1 MIRAACLEVIALAA
15 AIAGG
20 AATAAPAAADADSD
34 SAYLAIRL
42 VGFSISNGHQ
52 MRWLPS
58 RRDTTR
64 KEATS

>member
-20 AATAAPAAADADSD
+20 AATAAPAADADAD

-58 RRDTTR
+58 RRDTTQ

>member
-20 AATAAPAAADADSD
+20 AATAAPAADAD

-58 RRDTTR
+58 RRDTTQ